1 MDSTDYYIPA
11 FALGLALVVKL
22 PDLWRTRHS
31 PMSRSVFG
39 ILLTSSLVFVAGAP
53 PTVGRVNS
61 LIGISN
67 ISALIVY
74 CILSAFSCAS
84 LVLLMHWRGGPE
96 EVIRRHTRR
105 WIAATGGAIAV
116 YCGLFALSDVPVERR
131 RDLDTYYATTP
142 YIGAMIVL
150 YLLCHTAIC
159 TIVMIK
165 CWSWARVLGAGWTRK
180 GLSILVAG
188 YGLSLGYSLL
198 KLLAVGLRW
207 ATGGGRWDYLS
218 TDAATAL
225 VAVGGGVTMLGF
237 LVPVIGPWTSARL
250 HAWRS
255 YRLMEPLW
263 RALEPWNGPGTPM
276 KLRRSAGIQVR
287 ATHRATEI
295 ADRLLNLA
303 PYLSSEHRAAAQ
315 RYAESEGYDP
325 VAARVVAEA
334 ATIHA
339 ALAAQADVT
348 LQHPDR
354 TLEPSGERPAERTP
368 ALLAGIHVTELSRH
382 FSKINGAHLVG
393 AATPESN

>member
-1 MDSTDYYIPA
+1 MTGTDYYIPSL
-11 FALGLALVVKL
+11 ALGLALTVKM
-22 PDLWRTRHS
+22 PGLWRTRRS
-31 PMSRSVFG
+31 PMSRSLFA
-39 ILLTSSLVFVAGAP
+39 ILLTSTLVFIAGAP

-61 LIGISN
+61 LIGVPN

-96 EVIRRHTRR
+96 NVIRQHTRR
-105 WIAATGGAIAV
+105 WIAATGGAVVI
-116 YCGLFALSDVPVERR
+116 YCVLFSLSDVPVERR

-159 TIVMIK
+159 TAVMIK

-188 YGLSLGYSLL
+188 YGVSLGYSIL
-198 KLLAVGLRW
+198 KLIAVGLRW
-207 ATGGGRWDYLS
+207 STGGDRWDYLS
-218 TDAATAL
+218 TDVAPSI
-225 VAVGGGVTMLGF
+225 VAVSAGVTMLGF
-237 LVPVIGPWTSARL
+237 LVPVVGPWSSARF

-263 RALEPWNGPGTPM
+263 RALEPWNGPGVPM
-276 KLRRSAGIQVR
+276 RIGLTAGIQVR

-303 PYLSSEHRAAAQ
+303 PYLSPEHRAAAQ
-315 RYAESEGYDP
+315 RYAEAEGYEPD
-325 VAARVVAEA
+325 AARVVAEA

-339 ALAAQADVT
+339 ALV
-348 LQHPDR
+348 
-354 TLEPSGERPAERTP
+354 EKPSATWQNPENQLERTDDHADRP
-368 ALLAGIHVTELSRH
+368 PVFLSGTHVTELSRY
-382 FSKINGAHLVG
+382 FSKINSTNLVG
-393 AATPESN
+393 ATTRESK